1 MKSGYKHITETFEKH
16 NHSYESDH
24 WKRMIQLRRG
34 PTTVRNSNNRPINLP
49 RARSLG
55 YKAKQGYILAITK
68 VRRGTMAKIR
78 PKMGRKAANLAVS
91 KITTKKNLR
100 WIAEERTAKKF
111 PNLEVLNS
119 YKVGSDG
126 KSHYFEVIL
135 VDPNHPVIKADPKI
149 NWISRKNNTRRVYR
163 GLTSAGKKTRGL
175 RRKGR
180 GAEKIRPSLRAN
192 KNLH

>member
-1 MKSGYKHITETFEKH
+1 MVKSGYKYIAETFEKH
-16 NHSYESDH
+16 DNSFNSEN
-24 WKRMIQLRRG
+24 WKRMIDLRRG
-34 PTTVRNSNNRPINLP
+34 PTTIRIDKPTKLH

-55 YKAKQGYILAITK
+55 YKAKQGYIIAITK
-68 VRRGTMAKIR
+68 IRRGTMAKIR
-78 PKMGRKAANLAVS
+78 PKMGRKAANLAVN
-91 KITTKKNLR
+91 KITTKKSLR

-135 VDPNHPVIKADPKI
+135 IDPNHPVIKADPNI
-149 NWISRKNNTRRVYR
+149 NWISRKNNTRRVFR

-175 RRKGR
+175 RTKGK
-180 GAEKIRPSLRAN
+180 GSEKIRPSLRAN
-192 KNLH
+192 RNLH

>member
-1 MKSGYKHITETFEKH
+1 MVKSGYKYIAETFEKH
-16 NHSYESDH
+16 DNSFNSEN
-24 WKRMIQLRRG
+24 WKRMVDLRRG
-34 PTTVRNSNNRPINLP
+34 STTIRIDKPTKLH

-68 VRRGTMAKIR
+68 IRRGTMAKIR
-78 PKMGRKAANLAVS
+78 PKMGRKAANLAVT

-100 WIAEERTAKKF
+100 WIAEERTAKKY

-135 VDPNHPVIKADPKI
+135 IDPNHPVIKADPNIK
-149 NWISRKNNTRRVYR
+149 WISKNNNTRRVFR

-175 RRKGR
+175 RTKGK
-180 GAEKIRPSLRAN
+180 GSEKIRPSLRAN
-192 KNLH
+192 RNLH

>member
-1 MKSGYKHITETFEKH
+1 MVKSGYKYIAETFEKH
-16 NHSYESDH
+16 DNSFNSEN
-24 WKRMIQLRRG
+24 WKRMIDLRRG
-34 PTTVRNSNNRPINLP
+34 PTTVRIDKPTKLH

-55 YKAKQGYILAITK
+55 YKAKQGYSIAITK
-68 VRRGTMAKIR
+68 IRRGTMAKIR
-78 PKMGRKAANLAVS
+78 PKMGRKAANLAVT

-135 VDPNHPVIKADPKI
+135 IDPNHPVIKADPNI
-149 NWISRKNNTRRVYR
+149 NWISRKNNTRRVFR

-175 RRKGR
+175 RTKGK
-180 GAEKIRPSLRAN
+180 GSEKIRPSLRAN
-192 KNLH
+192 RNLH